1 MLLSLHPFNRV
12 QKQRASRSEDAVEQ
26 MNAQLLERD
35 AQNTEIR
42 TQLDDIHAHYDKL
55 TKEKAQVLAENSA
68 LVTYV
73 FV

>member
-1 MLLSLHPFNRV
+1 
-12 QKQRASRSEDAVEQ
+12 

-73 FV
+73 FVQMFEFLYVTVFFYVQFILS